1 MARDISCITGETLFY
16 KHLIRGLPWQVLKR
30 LIMEKPMSSPRAT
43 KTTNWTGYY
52 AVRVQIDVD
61 EYALDGQITQGSEGN
76 PRLFASKEEA
86 EEQAKKWNTGV
97 VIQYMGKV

>member
-1 MARDISCITGETLFY
+1 MFY
-16 KHLIRGLPWQVLKR
+16 KHLTRRLPWQVLKR
-30 LIMEKPMSSPRAT
+30 LIMEKPMSFPPAT

-61 EYALDGQITQGSEGN
+61 EYALDGQITQGSKGK
-76 PRLFASKEEA
+76 PRLFASKAEA

-97 VIQYMGKV
+97 VIQYNGVV

>member
-1 MARDISCITGETLFY
+1 
-16 KHLIRGLPWQVLKR
+16 
-30 LIMEKPMSSPRAT
+30 MSSPPAT

-86 EEQAKKWNTGV
+86 EEQAKKWNTGA